1 MSIAHCITS
10 LAYDEDGATFS
21 RILCEN
27 FEFSKLTKTTK
38 MSNSKLEFIQ
48 RKFSHQ
54 LLKTYHSSDAVD
66 CNPDFMKSALLQRII
81 CRHMG
86 RIWREFKI
94 LFSGWNRKIDFFRVF
109 GIPRECRLRVS
120 IKKWSLHLVTNICNM
135 CSLNFLKKSLA

>member
-27 FEFSKLTKTTK
+27 FELSKLTKTTK

-54 LLKTYHSSDAVD
+54 LLKTYQSSDAVD

-86 RIWREFKI
+86 GFGVNLRSFFQAEFAKSI
-94 LFSGWNRKIDFFRVF
+94 FFAFLASPGRVDY
-109 GIPRECRLRVS
+109 EYL
-120 IKKWSLHLVTNICNM
+120 
-135 CSLNFLKKSLA
+135 

>member
-94 LFSGWNRKIDFFRVF
+94 LFD
-109 GIPRECRLRVS
+109 RETRSIAVLEVLKLLLLLGQTL
-120 IKKWSLHLVTNICNM
+120 IKKLQKL
-135 CSLNFLKKSLA
+135 FLSVIKKSATCKAIFVSKF